1 MKKPSQNS
9 GVDGFV
15 SRRPRRSIGEP
26 GPVLSSRR
34 PDIMPKSQAKKP
46 APQKSAVVESPRRIG
61 RSDIDDSLRQI
72 DDEPDAAKGKRRLFR
87 KKSTGKAQPSRRKK
101 IIKRIIIVL
110 VLLLLAVGVYVGV
123 KAWLASNSV
132 FSGNPFDIFQN
143 QPLKQDE
150 NGRSNVLVFG
160 TSEDDP
166 EHPGG
171 LLTDSILVLSIDQT
185 KKNAYMISVPRDL
198 YVEYGDVCP
207 EGYQGKINSMY
218 ACFSN
223 DSEDEAAGAAALKN
237 KVGEVYGLDIQ
248 YYAHLNNTVVRDA
261 VDAVGGVEVT
271 IESNPKGE
279 GILDRNFD
287 WKCNYQCHF
296 VKYED
301 GEVAKLDG
309 EHALALARA
318 RGASGGYGLAGGNF
332 DREKNQQKI
341 IKALREKAVSAGT
354 LTNVG
359 KVTGL
364 IDAFGNN
371 LRTNFETKEIQT
383 LMSLGTD
390 ISSDKIQTIDLVAQ
404 DNAVL
409 TTGNVGGASIV
420 RPVAGLMD
428 YSELQQFILKQL
440 TANEI
445 TKEAAGVVVLN
456 ASGVGGVG
464 QAQADD
470 LAAKGFTISAV
481 DNAPEGDYT
490 DIEIYQI
497 GEGKA
502 ATRDKLKSLYKVTT
516 VKTSAPPIAVADGV
530 NFVVIFGRDP
540 SSPSQ

>member
-1 MKKPSQNS
+1 MKKPSQHS

-34 PDIMPKSQAKKP
+34 ADIKP
-46 APQKSAVVESPRRIG
+46 QPSARKPVQQTAVTSSPRRIG

-72 DDEPDAAKGKRRLFR
+72 DDEPEVKGGRRRLFR
-87 KKSTGKAQPSRRKK
+87 KKSAAKTQPSRRKK
-101 IIKRIIIVL
+101 IIKRIIIAL
-110 VLLLLAVGVYVGV
+110 VLILLAVGVYVGV

-132 FSGNPFDIFQN
+132 FNGNPFDIFQS

-171 LLTDSILVLSIDQT
+171 LLTDSIMVLSIDQT
-185 KKNAYMISVPRDL
+185 KKNAYMVSVPRDL

-218 ACFSN
+218 SCFSN
-223 DSEDEAAGAAALKN
+223 DGEDESAGALALKN
-237 KVGEVYGLDIQ
+237 KVGDVYGLDIQ

-271 IESNPKGE
+271 IESNPKGQ

-287 WKCNYQCHF
+287 WKCGYRCHF

-390 ISSDKIQTIDLVAQ
+390 ISSDKIQSINLVEEE
-404 DNAVL
+404 NAVL
-409 TTGNVGGASIV
+409 TTGNAGGASIV

-428 YSELQQFILKQL
+428 YSELQRFILKRL

-464 QAQADD
+464 QTQADD
-470 LAAKGFTISAV
+470 LETKGFTISAV
-481 DNAPEGDYT
+481 DNAPEGNYADV
-490 DIEIYQI
+490 EIYQV
-497 GEGKA
+497 GEGKT
-502 ATRDKLKSLYKVTT
+502 ATRDKLKSLYGITNI
-516 VKTSAPPIAVADGV
+516 KTSTPPVAVADDV

-540 SSPSQ
+540 SSSNQ